1 MGLYV
6 AMVTSWAPRWCGIAV
21 YSAELCAALE
31 RAGMRVSVVAHTDAA
46 IGGVKAVIDQAD
58 PAWPERLEQAVED
71 LDPDVV
77 HIQHEFGLFATP
89 LPTGEFSFA
98 PEDAFRLAV
107 PLFRWQ
113 IRRRPVVV
121 TYHSVFTHL
130 THAEAVY
137 YDHMMSLAAANIVH
151 EPTQKTHLPYN
162 LGRVPDNVFVIPHGS
177 GRERPPAEARR
188 QVRQEIGVGEGTVV
202 VGMMGWFEPNKGFD
216 RVLRR
221 WPRIR
226 RECPQ
231 AVLVLAGEAR
241 PGSPTG
247 PRAREEYLS
256 LARESPAADSIRV
269 VLGTFSPDRYLAI
282 LSAFDMM
289 VLPYTYATQSGNL
302 AHAYQVG
309 LPVVVSAL
317 EGLKSSVEASRAG
330 LLVRD
335 DEELEQAIIR
345 LIRDAGLRRR
355 LSRAARRYVTGVIAW
370 DRVARRHLDIYRWA
384 QRRARDPARYAR
396 YAAREVHV

>member
-1 MGLYV
+1 MSLHV
-6 AMVTSWAPRWCGIAV
+6 AMVTSWAPRWCGIAI
-21 YSAELCAALE
+21 YAAELCAALAE
-31 RAGMRVSVVAHTDAA
+31 ADVRVSIVAHTDAA
-46 IGGVKAVIDQAD
+46 VAGVKPVIDQAD
-58 PAWPERLEQAVED
+58 PAWPEKLEQAVED

-98 PEDAFRLAV
+98 PEDAFRLTV

-113 IRRRPVVV
+113 VRRRPVVV

-130 THAEAVY
+130 SYPEAIY

-151 EPTQKTHLPYN
+151 EPVQKVHLPYN
-162 LGRVPDNVFVIPHGS
+162 LGRVPDNVFVIPHGA
-177 GRERPPAEARR
+177 GRQRPPASARR
-188 QVRQEIGVGEGTVV
+188 TVREEIGVGEETV

-216 RVLRR
+216 RVLRM

-226 RECPQ
+226 RECPH

-247 PRAREEYLS
+247 PRTREEYLTM
-256 LARESPAADSIRV
+256 ARESSAADSIRV
-269 VLGTFSPDRYLAI
+269 VLGAFPPERYLAI
-282 LSAFDMM
+282 LSSFDVI

-309 LPVVVSAL
+309 LPVVVSAI

-330 LLVRD
+330 LLARD
-335 DEELEQAIIR
+335 DEELQQAIVR
-345 LIRDAGLRRR
+345 LVRDSSLRGR
-355 LSRAARRYVTGVIAW
+355 LSRAARAYVNGVIAW
-370 DRVARRHLDIYRWA
+370 DRVARRHLEVYRWA
-384 QRRARDPARYAR
+384 RRRVRDRSRYAH
-396 YAAREVHV
+396 YAVREVHV

>member
-1 MGLYV
+1 MALHV
-6 AMVTSWAPRWCGIAV
+6 AMVTSWAPRWCGIAI

-31 RAGMRVSVVAHTDAA
+31 EAGMRVSVVAHTDAA
-46 IGGVKAVIDQAD
+46 VRGVRAVIDQAD
-58 PAWPERLEQAVED
+58 PAWPEKLEEAVEE
-71 LDPDVV
+71 LDPEVI

-113 IRRRPVVV
+113 VRRRPVVV

-130 THAEAVY
+130 THPEALY
-137 YDHMMSLAAANIVH
+137 YDHMMALATANIVH
-151 EPTQKTHLPYN
+151 EPIQKTHLPYN
-162 LGRVPDNVFVIPHGS
+162 LGRVPANVFVCPHGA
-177 GRERPPAEARR
+177 GRERPPASA
-188 QVRQEIGVGEGTVV
+188 RQEVRDELGLGDAVV

-216 RVLRR
+216 RVLRM
-221 WPRIR
+221 WPRVKKA
-226 RECPQ
+226 CPE

-247 PRAREEYLS
+247 PRAREEYLA
-256 LARESPAADSIRV
+256 LARHSPAADSIRV

-282 LSAFDMM
+282 LSAFDLM

-309 LPVVVSAL
+309 LPVVVAAL

-330 LLVRD
+330 LLARD
-335 DEELEQAIIR
+335 DEELEQAVMR
-345 LIRDAGLRRR
+345 LVRDRSLRRR
-355 LSRAARRYVTGVIAW
+355 LARSARNYVARITAW
-370 DRVARRHLDIYRWA
+370 DRVAHRHLEIYRWA
-384 QRRARDPARYAR
+384 RRRVTDPTRYAH
-396 YAAREVHV
+396 YARREVHV